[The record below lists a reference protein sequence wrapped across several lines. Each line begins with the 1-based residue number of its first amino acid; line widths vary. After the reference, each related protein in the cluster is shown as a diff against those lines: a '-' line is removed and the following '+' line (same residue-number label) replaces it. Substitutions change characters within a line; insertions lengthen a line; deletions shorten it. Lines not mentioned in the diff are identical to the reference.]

1 MKLSRFFKTIF
12 MTDFVGGLF
21 IAIKE
26 IFKSKKTINYPFE
39 KGKIS
44 PRFRGEHALRR
55 YPNGEERC
63 IACKLCEAVCPHSI
77 FFYTFSIIAIISAI
91 MVTVSKNTV
100 HSVFF
105 LILDF
110 ISISCLFIMIG
121 AEFLGMIM
129 LIVYV
134 GAVAV
139 LFLFVVM
146 MLNVAQQKNQWFA
159 SKESSG
165 HIPVG
170 LIISTIIF
178 FELIIV
184 IGGWKYKPDLFDIN
198 NTTNNFNMSNTHS
211 LGQVLY
217 TDYIHVFQLS
227 GMILLVAM
235 IGAIVLTFRKREG
248 VKTQS
253 YLKQISRE
261 RSEGIGIFL
270 NRKNIIVILMSIEL
284 ILLAV
289 NINLVAFSIFLGDLT
304 GQVFTLF
311 ILTVAAAEAAIGLA
325 IIVVYYRNSGTIRV
339 EEIDQLKG

>member
-1 MKLSRFFKTIF
+1 M
-12 MTDFVGGLF
+12 
-21 IAIKE
+21 AA
-26 IFKSKKTINYPFE
+26 
-39 KGKIS
+39 
-44 PRFRGEHALRR
+44 HA
-55 YPNGEERC
+55 
-63 IACKLCEAVCPHSI
+63 I
-77 FFYTFSIIAIISAI
+77 FFYFFSIVAVISAI

-146 MLNVAQQKNQWFA
+146 MLNVAQQQNQWFN
-159 SKESSG
+159 SKENSG
-165 HIPVG
+165 HIPIG

-184 IGGWKYKPDLFDIN
+184 VGGWKYKPELSDP
-198 NTTNNFNMSNTHS
+198 NTTQLSNEISNTHS

-217 TDYIHVFQLS
+217 TDYIHVFQIS

-235 IGAIVLTFRKREG
+235 IGAIVLTYRRRAG

-261 RSEGIGIFL
+261 RSEGIEVLEVSPNKGV
-270 NRKNIIVILMSIEL
+270 K
-284 ILLAV
+284 
-289 NINLVAFSIFLGDLT
+289 
-304 GQVFTLF
+304 
-311 ILTVAAAEAAIGLA
+311 
-325 IIVVYYRNSGTIRV
+325 
-339 EEIDQLKG
+339 IDD